1 MMRPAIT
8 TVLVAAFSL
17 VSSSS
22 ALQVTPG
29 SSCSSVCLDSE
40 TGNALDPAASTTN
53 ASDIACYD
61 VDYYSTTVGVKF
73 KNCLECLQN
82 SKNTS
87 GSESDAS
94 WFLYNLR
101 YASAVCLYD
110 YPTHRTNRTETCDLS
125 AACQPLQGAI
135 ETGLNL
141 QGDSGEFAYCSV
153 DDSVLYGTG
162 IDDCV
167 SCLQSSPDSYVA
179 NFLIA
184 LQAGCQQQPAS
195 GAILDLAGE
204 LFSGYP
210 INISTART
218 VNSSSLVVGQSQ
230 QKEVLSTGAIIG
242 IIIGAAGLLIIAMM
256 LFYLYWQKQQKY
268 DREDA
273 AMTADPS
280 VFYGKG
286 PGSHMSSLTSGN
298 SNGNGLAPAYTA
310 DHKTPPPSYAPPGSQ
325 GLELGYVN
333 NAEYYD
339 RMEGKSRG
347 WPLAAPGG
355 VHSTEVNSANRV
367 DVSALPTH
375 PAYIARGHSH
385 ARLGSR
391 ASRNSVASVR
401 SEPRYNKPD
410 DYTVQ
415 MYMNSLEDAR
425 DPPRPAPAPAP
436 QPAPQDPR
444 PDGISRAVGISR
456 ETSLRNIR
464 VELAGPSEASSSS
477 SAPRR
482 QPSVSDPTGPRQDGR
497 TTPFPQ
503 GGRSTPAPLQLP
515 PGGRSTPAPS
525 VLSRD
530 SSSDMGGGRR
540 ASSLILTSVPRIK
553 IPVKKPPKLSFTSA
567 SPVEDISGPLAFP
580 DSRFARRTDDR
591 IVEQTALDRGEPVEV
606 PIGSGKSYLYG

>member
-1 MMRPAIT
+1 MLT
-8 TVLVAAFSL
+8 
-17 VSSSS
+17 
-22 ALQVTPG
+22 ALIV
-29 SSCSSVCLDSE
+29 
-40 TGNALDPAASTTN
+40 
-53 ASDIACYD
+53 
-61 VDYYSTTVGVKF
+61 
-73 KNCLECLQN
+73 
-82 SKNTS
+82 
-87 GSESDAS
+87 
-94 WFLYNLR
+94 
-101 YASAVCLYD
+101 
-110 YPTHRTNRTETCDLS
+110 
-125 AACQPLQGAI
+125 
-135 ETGLNL
+135 
-141 QGDSGEFAYCSV
+141 
-153 DDSVLYGTG
+153 
-162 IDDCV
+162 
-167 SCLQSSPDSYVA
+167 
-179 NFLIA
+179 LIA
-184 LQAGCQQQPAS
+184 IQAGCQQQPAS
-195 GAILDLAGE
+195 GALLDLAGE

-210 INISTART
+210 INISTTRT
-218 VNSSSLVVGQSQ
+218 VSNSSLVVGQSQ

-298 SNGNGLAPAYTA
+298 SNGNGNGFAPAYTA

-347 WPLAAPGG
+347 WPRPAPAGV
-355 VHSTEVNSANRV
+355 VHSTEVNSASRV

-410 DYTVQ
+410 DFTVQ
-415 MYMNSLEDAR
+415 MYMSSLEDAR

-436 QPAPQDPR
+436 SPQPAPQVPR

-477 SAPRR
+477 SSSAPRR
-482 QPSVSDPTGPRQDGR
+482 QPSVSDPTGPRQAGR
-497 TTPFPQ
+497 ATPVPQGGRATPFPGQ
-503 GGRSTPAPLQLP
+503 GGRSTPAPLQQP

-530 SSSDMGGGRR
+530 SSSDMGGGGRR
-540 ASSLILTSVPRIK
+540 ASSLILPSVPRIK

>member
-1 MMRPAIT
+1 MRRAIT
-8 TVLVAAFSL
+8 TVLIAAFSL

-73 KNCLECLQN
+73 KNCLECLQT
-82 SKNTS
+82 SKNAS
-87 GSESDAS
+87 ESESDVS
-94 WFLYNLR
+94 WFL
-101 YASAVCLYD
+101 C
-110 YPTHRTNRTETCDLS
+110 
-125 AACQPLQGAI
+125 AI

-167 SCLQSSPDSYVA
+167 SCLQSNPDSYVA

-184 LQAGCQQQPAS
+184 IQAGCQQQPAS
-195 GAILDLAGE
+195 GALLDLAGE

-210 INISTART
+210 INISTTRT
-218 VNSSSLVVGQSQ
+218 VSNSSLVVGQSQ

-298 SNGNGLAPAYTA
+298 SNSNSNGNGFAPAYIA

-347 WPLAAPGG
+347 WPRPAPGG
-355 VHSTEVNSANRV
+355 VVHSTEVNSASRV

-375 PAYIARGHSH
+375 PAYIARGHAH

-410 DYTVQ
+410 DFTVQ
-415 MYMNSLEDAR
+415 MYMSSLEDAR
-425 DPPRPAPAPAP
+425 DPPRPAPAPAPQSQP

-464 VELAGPSEASSSS
+464 VELAGLSEASSSSSSSS

-482 QPSVSDPTGPRQDGR
+482 QPSVSDPTGPRQGGRATPTPQAGR
-497 TTPFPQ
+497 TTPFPGQ
-503 GGRSTPAPLQLP
+503 GGRSTPAPLQQP

-530 SSSDMGGGRR
+530 SSLDMGGGRR
-540 ASSLILTSVPRIK
+540 ASSLILPSVPRIK

>member
-1 MMRPAIT
+1 LLT
-8 TVLVAAFSL
+8 
-17 VSSSS
+17 
-22 ALQVTPG
+22 ALIV
-29 SSCSSVCLDSE
+29 
-40 TGNALDPAASTTN
+40 
-53 ASDIACYD
+53 
-61 VDYYSTTVGVKF
+61 
-73 KNCLECLQN
+73 
-82 SKNTS
+82 
-87 GSESDAS
+87 
-94 WFLYNLR
+94 
-101 YASAVCLYD
+101 
-110 YPTHRTNRTETCDLS
+110 
-125 AACQPLQGAI
+125 
-135 ETGLNL
+135 
-141 QGDSGEFAYCSV
+141 
-153 DDSVLYGTG
+153 
-162 IDDCV
+162 
-167 SCLQSSPDSYVA
+167 
-179 NFLIA
+179 LIA

-195 GAILDLAGE
+195 GALLDLAGE

-218 VNSSSLVVGQSQ
+218 VNNSSLVVGQSQ

-298 SNGNGLAPAYTA
+298 GNGNGPAPAYTA

-325 GLELGYVN
+325 GIELGYVN

-355 VHSTEVNSANRV
+355 VHSTEVNSASRV
-367 DVSALPTH
+367 DVSVLPTH

-415 MYMNSLEDAR
+415 MYMDSLEDAR
-425 DPPRPAPAPAP
+425 NPPRPAPAPAP
-436 QPAPQDPR
+436 QPQPQPQPQFAPQDPR

-464 VELAGPSEASSSS
+464 VELAGASEASSSS

-482 QPSVSDPTGPRQDGR
+482 QPSVSDPTAPRQGGRATPTPQGGR
-497 TTPFPQ
+497 TTPFPGQ
-503 GGRSTPAPLQLP
+503 GGRSTPAPLQQP

-530 SSSDMGGGRR
+530 SLSDMGGGRR
-540 ASSLILTSVPRIK
+540 ASSLILPSVPRIK
-553 IPVKKPPKLSFTSA
+553 IPVKKPPKLSFTSV